1 MRERAVAVQRK
12 KKNLAPPKAPSW
24 MITFAD
30 MMSLLMCFF
39 VLLLANA
46 ETDIM
51 KFRLIAGSMSKP
63 SGPAIQAEME
73 PGAAPPKHDEAFPEP
88 PSESEWDGKVQKIK
102 ETLAPD
108 IVEGVLDVE
117 GGDNTVTFRIK
128 EAAGF
133 PSGRADATERFAS
146 LVERIG
152 EVLKENDGRVVIAG
166 HTDDRPIYNMLY
178 RSNWDLSSARA
189 VTVAHHLIDVVG
201 LPLTRLEVR
210 GYGASRPLVPND
222 SDKNR
227 ATNRRVEVV
236 MTDGPTQAR
245 KPPGLRN
252 SKDGRHYEG

>member
-88 PSESEWDGKVQKIK
+88 PSESEWDGRVPVSYTHL
-102 ETLAPD
+102 TL
-108 IVEGVLDVE
+108 
-117 GGDNTVTFRIK
+117 
-128 EAAGF
+128 
-133 PSGRADATERFAS
+133 
-146 LVERIG
+146 
-152 EVLKENDGRVVIAG
+152 
-166 HTDDRPIYNMLY
+166 
-178 RSNWDLSSARA
+178 
-189 VTVAHHLIDVVG
+189 
-201 LPLTRLEVR
+201 
-210 GYGASRPLVPND
+210 
-222 SDKNR
+222 
-227 ATNRRVEVV
+227 
-236 MTDGPTQAR
+236 PTIC
-245 KPPGLRN
+245 
-252 SKDGRHYEG
+252 SV